1 MTAPAAG
8 SGRPIRVL
16 IVEDHPVM
24 AEALSALLQRE
35 VDVEVVAMAVTLRDA
50 LHLVSDACPDVIL
63 ADFRLPDGTGADIA
77 AAVRHR
83 RPRPSVVLLSAVDT
97 VAALLAAVE
106 AGAKGYLLKSR
117 TAPEVLDAVRRAA
130 RGEMLIPSSVLAELL
145 AQRGQQA
152 VLLGSLSARER
163 EVLKLMAQGLDN
175 SQVAER
181 LGIRYGTVRS
191 HVRNLISK
199 LNAHSRME
207 AVVRAEELGLI
218 ES

>member
-1 MTAPAAG
+1 MVAG
-8 SGRPIRVL
+8 GGRLIRVL

-24 AEALSALLQRE
+24 AEALSALLERE
-35 VDVEVVAMAVTLRDA
+35 DDVEVVAMAANVRDA
-50 LHLVSDACPDVIL
+50 LQLVTDASPDVIL

-77 AAVRHR
+77 AAVRRR
-83 RPRPSVVLLSAVDT
+83 RPRPSVLLLSAVDT
-97 VAALLAAVE
+97 MAALLAAVE

-117 TAPEVLDAVRRAA
+117 TAPEVLDGIRRAA

-145 AQRGQQA
+145 AHRGEQA

-163 EVLKLMAQGLDN
+163 EVLKLMAEGLDN

-207 AVVRAEELGLI
+207 AVVRAGELGLI
-218 ES
+218 ER

>member
-1 MTAPAAG
+1 MVAG
-8 SGRPIRVL
+8 GGRPIRVL

-24 AEALSALLQRE
+24 AEALSALLERE
-35 VDVEVVAMAVTLRDA
+35 EDVEVVAVATNVRDA
-50 LHLVSDACPDVIL
+50 LQLVTEATPDVIL

-83 RPRPSVVLLSAVDT
+83 RPRPSVLLLSAIDT

-117 TAPEVLDAVRRAA
+117 TAPEVLDGIRRAA

-145 AQRGQQA
+145 AQRGEQA

-163 EVLKLMAQGLDN
+163 EVLKLMAEGLDN

-199 LNAHSRME
+199 LNAHSRLE

-218 ES
+218 ER

>member
-1 MTAPAAG
+1 VVAG
-8 SGRPIRVL
+8 GGRPIRVL

-24 AEALSALLQRE
+24 AEALSALLERE
-35 VDVEVVAMAVTLRDA
+35 EDVEVVAVATNVRDA
-50 LHLVSDACPDVIL
+50 LQLVTEATPDVIL

-83 RPRPSVVLLSAVDT
+83 RPRPSVLLLSAIDT

-117 TAPEVLDAVRRAA
+117 TAPEVLDGIRRAA

-145 AQRGQQA
+145 AQRGEQA

-163 EVLKLMAQGLDN
+163 EVLKLMAEGLDN

-199 LNAHSRME
+199 LNAHSRLE

-218 ES
+218 ER

>member
-1 MTAPAAG
+1 
-8 SGRPIRVL
+8 
-16 IVEDHPVM
+16 M
-24 AEALSALLQRE
+24 AEALSALLERE
-35 VDVEVVAMAVTLRDA
+35 EDVEVVAVATNVRDA
-50 LHLVSDACPDVIL
+50 LQLVTEATPDVIL

-83 RPRPSVVLLSAVDT
+83 RPRPSVLLLSAIDT

-117 TAPEVLDAVRRAA
+117 TAPEVLDGIRRAA

-145 AQRGQQA
+145 AQRGEQA

-163 EVLKLMAQGLDN
+163 EVLKLMAEGLDN

-199 LNAHSRME
+199 LNAHSRLE

-218 ES
+218 ER